1 VLSGEPG
8 GHRDL
13 VLLNA
18 GLRIWLAERA
28 SAIAQG
34 IEKAREAI
42 DSGAARQKLEDLRS
56 RP

>member
-1 VLSGEPG
+1 M
-8 GHRDL
+8 
-13 VLLNA
+13 LNA

-28 SAIAQG
+28 GSIGKG
-34 IEKAREAI
+34 IKIAREAI